1 MQDLLIQTVAFDLL
15 IPLIFPLLFKKNKA
29 LTLATLK
36 TFIYL
41 CNVKCYI
48 LLKALIGK
56 RRD

>member
-15 IPLIFPLLFKKNKA
+15 IPLFFYYFFKKKA

-41 CNVKCYI
+41 CNVISC
-48 LLKALIGK
+48 
-56 RRD
+56 

>member
-15 IPLIFPLLFKKNKA
+15 IPLIFPLLLKKSSHNSCNFKN
-29 LTLATLK
+29 
-36 TFIYL
+36 FYL
-41 CNVKCYI
+41 SLQRYI

>member
-15 IPLIFPLLFKKNKA
+15 IPLIFPLLFEKKA

-41 CNVKCYI
+41 CNVISC
-48 LLKALIGK
+48 
-56 RRD
+56 

>member
-15 IPLIFPLLFKKNKA
+15 IPLIFPLLLKKNKA

>member
-1 MQDLLIQTVAFDLL
+1 MQDLLIPTVAFDLL
-15 IPLIFPLLFKKNKA
+15 IPLIFHYFLKNQA
-29 LTLATLK
+29 IILATLK

-48 LLKALIGK
+48 LLKTLIGK

>member
-15 IPLIFPLLFKKNKA
+15 IPLIFPLLLKNQA
-29 LTLATLK
+29 IILATLK

-48 LLKALIGK
+48 LLKVLIGK

>member
-15 IPLIFPLLFKKNKA
+15 IPLFFHYFFLKKA